1 MQPPWRVYLV
11 SALVACVVA
20 AATSFVTV
28 RLIAPGGERPANP
41 TPSALGAPPEVAQEL
56 EWARPVA
63 EDFLNALRQGDRE
76 AGANLLTKGLAA
88 RLRGGDT
95 NPMPLPILLGNVWIG
110 NVWGK
115 YGGEFNF
122 YEKIASYEIRDETL
136 APDRREAAF
145 AGMLKMKDG
154 KEFRFRVRVIPD
166 GEEGRWRIDSVAVT
180 T

>member
-41 TPSALGAPPEVAQEL
+41 TPSALSAPPDVAQEL
-56 EWARPVA
+56 KWARPVA
-63 EDFLNALRQGDRE
+63 EDFLNALRQGNRE
-76 AGANLLTKGLAA
+76 AGANLITKGFAA

-95 NPMPLPILLGNVWIG
+95 NPTPLPLLLDNFWIG
-110 NVWGK
+110 NVWGQ
-115 YGGEFNF
+115 YGGESEF
-122 YEKIASYEIRDETL
+122 YAKIASYEIRDATL

-145 AGMLKMKDG
+145 AGVLKMKDG
-154 KEFRFRVRVIPD
+154 KEFKFRVRVIPE
-166 GEEGRWRIDSVAVT
+166 GEGGQWRIDSVAVT